1 MNEQTRTLLDMIEKL
16 ESRVNAYWNFF
27 SVVALAVSG
36 WLITS
41 KATLTTTQGIVLAI
55 AVVIFFG
62 ANLSVVRAATAR
74 LLAFEAELNAVA
86 PAATFGSDALAP
98 QSVTAGH
105 TGPAGRERCPSSR
118 GRHRRPL
125 PDLEQGRGGLT
136 ERPAPSTKALF
147 KTQRLTRARTRE

>member
-41 KATLTTTQGIVLAI
+41 KATFTTTQGIVLAI

-86 PAATFGSDALAP
+86 PAATFGSDALRRNLSRPVIPGRLAG
-98 QSVTAGH
+98 SVVLHLAVDI
-105 TGPAGRERCPSSR
+105 AVLYLIWSKVAE
-118 GRHRRPL
+118 
-125 PDLEQGRGGLT
+125 
-136 ERPAPSTKALF
+136 A
-147 KTQRLTRARTRE
+147 